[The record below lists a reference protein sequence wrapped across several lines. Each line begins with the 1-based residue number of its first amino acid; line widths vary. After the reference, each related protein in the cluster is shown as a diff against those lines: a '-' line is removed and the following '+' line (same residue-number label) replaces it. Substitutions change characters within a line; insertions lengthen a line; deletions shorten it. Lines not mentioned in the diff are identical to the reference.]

1 MGQHAA
7 NEVEAHRAHTAA
19 SLGVKQQISVGIG
32 RAGGTEAAMDVRATA
47 SLIQE
52 WLGSKRGDN
61 VMLEG
66 YTAHGLAYQQ
76 RVICS
81 T

>member
-1 MGQHAA
+1 
-7 NEVEAHRAHTAA
+7 
-19 SLGVKQQISVGIG
+19 
-32 RAGGTEAAMDVRATA
+32 MDVRATA
-47 SLIQE
+47 SLSQE

-66 YTAHGLAYQQ
+66 HTTHGLAHQQ

-81 T
+81 A